1 MPFKNTKSIRVRKA
15 TRDKVREA
23 KDSAGM
29 TYGEWLQ
36 MAVEELHEEN
46 D

>member
-1 MPFKNTKSIRVRKA
+1 MPFENTRAIKVRKT

-36 MAVEELHEEN
+36 MAVEELHNE